1 MFKTARSANIH
12 ARPPIA
18 QIIFM
23 LTILGLEFDPNISLR
38 SRSGFDFKCQFR
50 RDGTFPPYDFIEH
63 RTGDAYHF
71 GKPSLRKST
80 RLQFISQQFTR
91 MSGFKWL
98 QVVGGIYLVH
108 IVAVYFQWDVSIQK
122 SPTHLSF
129 IERHGGYLRCKYTKY
144 LHKRSLFYIKF
155 TKSD

>member
-38 SRSGFDFKCQFR
+38 SRSGFDFKSQFR
-50 RDGTFPPYDFIEH
+50 RDGAFPLYHFIEH

-91 MSGFKWL
+91 MSGLKWL
-98 QVVGGIYLVH
+98 QIVGGISCSYCCRLFPVGCIH
-108 IVAVYFQWDVSIQK
+108 
-122 SPTHLSF
+122 
-129 IERHGGYLRCKYTKY
+129 TKKPHTFE
-144 LHKRSLFYIKF
+144 LHREAWWVLTLQIYEISSQTLTFLYKIH
-155 TKSD
+155 